1 MAKRVTESLVDD
13 LDGSEAAE
21 TLRFSIDGAD
31 YEIDLSENNASEFHD
46 AFAPYISAARR
57 VGGRQGRGGG
67 RGGSRGSSG
76 SNGSSPDPKQ
86 VREWAKS
93 QGLDVNP
100 RGRVPKSL
108 IEQYQ
113 AAQG

>member
-13 LDGSEAAE
+13 
-21 TLRFSIDGAD
+21 IDGGEAQGTLHFAVEGAQ
-31 YEIDLSENNASEFHD
+31 YEIDLSDKNAEEFHEIL
-46 AFAPYISAARR
+46 APYISAARR
-57 VGGRQGRGGG
+57 VGGRQSKGSDRGAA
-67 RGGSRGSSG
+67 RSG
-76 SNGSSPDPKQ
+76 SGVDPKQ

-100 RGRVPKSL
+100 RGRVSKAL

>member
-1 MAKRVTESLVDD
+1 MAKRVTEHLVDD
-13 LDGSEAAE
+13 IDGSEAQG
-21 TLRFSIDGAD
+21 TLRFSVEGAQ
-31 YEIDLSENNASEFHD
+31 YEIDLSEKNAEEFHE
-46 AFAPYISAARR
+46 ALAPYISAARR
-57 VGGRQGRGGG
+57 TGGRQ
-67 RGGSRGSSG
+67 SRGSSR
-76 SNGSSPDPKQ
+76 SAVRNGSGSSVDPKE

-100 RGRVPKSL
+100 RGRVSKTL

>member
-13 LDGSEAAE
+13 IDGSEAHG
-21 TLRFSIDGAD
+21 TLHFAVEGTQ
-31 YEIDLSENNASEFHD
+31 YEIDLSEKNTEEFHE
-46 AFAPYISAARR
+46 ALAPYISAARR
-57 VGGRQGRGGG
+57 SGGRQSKASTRSTA
-67 RGGSRGSSG
+67 RNASG
-76 SNGSSPDPKQ
+76 SGVDPKH

-93 QGLDVNP
+93 EGLDVNP
-100 RGRVPKSL
+100 RGRVSKSL